1 MCNIPNTINWNF
13 YKFKKIGKC
22 AVCSFFDF
30 INTHI
35 LLIEPDKDYSKL
47 KDIGSQTY
55 NDIKFNE
62 VFIDEQPK
70 KDFDEWNIV
79 QIA

>member
-1 MCNIPNTINWNF
+1 MCNPPNTINWNF
-13 YKFKKIGKC
+13 YKLKKIGKC

-47 KDIGSQTY
+47 RDIGIQTY
-55 NDIKFNE
+55 NNINFNE

-70 KDFDEWNIV
+70 NDLDEWNIV
-79 QIA
+79 QIT